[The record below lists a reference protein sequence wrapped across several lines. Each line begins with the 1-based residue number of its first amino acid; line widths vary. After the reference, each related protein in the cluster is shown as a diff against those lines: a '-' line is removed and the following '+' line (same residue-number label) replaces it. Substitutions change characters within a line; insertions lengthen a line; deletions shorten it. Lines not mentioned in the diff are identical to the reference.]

1 MKKYLI
7 IGCLLLSILA
17 FKKSTDDDK
26 KIKPE
31 DIRNAVNK
39 SLALLQKSSHEFLEN
54 TSPVTLVTTRE

>member
-26 KIKPE
+26 KIKSA
-31 DIRNAVNK
+31 DIKNAVNK
-39 SLALLQKSSHEFLEN
+39 SLAVIAKKQS
-54 TSPVTLVTTRE
+54 